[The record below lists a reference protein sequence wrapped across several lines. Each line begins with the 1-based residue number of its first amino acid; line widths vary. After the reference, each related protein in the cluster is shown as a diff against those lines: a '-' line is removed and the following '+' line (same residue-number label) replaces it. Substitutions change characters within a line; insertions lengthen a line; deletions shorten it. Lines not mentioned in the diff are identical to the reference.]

1 MTTTMK
7 TKVVQ
12 EVKRLLETLLYTF
25 DGNVG
30 SLKTTNLG
38 EIEKDPCVIVLKG
51 NNLILSLLLFHFIT
65 HQAFSNFKNFKNF

>member
-1 MTTTMK
+1 MTETMTTTMK

-65 HQAFSNFKNFKNF
+65 HQAFSNF